1 MNRPDNFSLRLSTV
15 ERQIIT
21 ALAQTMDR
29 TLSDA
34 VRVVLREKARE
45 LGVTPTT
52 PKDARQVAPAT
63 WW

>member
-1 MNRPDNFSLRLSTV
+1 MNRPDNFSLRLSTT

-45 LGVTPTT
+45 LGVTPIT
-52 PKDARQVAPAT
+52 PK
-63 WW
+63 